1 MHYLAAHSYLYGA
14 LGMWVFSALVSAMP
28 ALPDNAGYGWRWAYG
43 FLHALSANLDKL
55 KATISPPA
63 K

>member
-14 LGMWVFSALVSAMP
+14 LGMWVFSAAVSAMP
-28 ALPDNAGYGWRWAYG
+28 PLDQTAGYGWRWAYG

-55 KATISPPA
+55 KDAIKPPI

>member
-14 LGMWVFSALVSAMP
+14 IGMWLFSALVSAMP
-28 ALPDNAGYGWRWAYG
+28 PIDSNAGYGLRWMYG

-55 KATISPPA
+55 HDVIKPPL